1 MGRTR
6 AVVVAVGLALSLLPL
21 PAVAQS
27 TDSTT
32 TTSSSTSTSTS
43 TSTTATT
50 AAPTTT
56 PAPTTTK
63 PAPPTT
69 AAAPPAT
76 AASSTAAP
84 TSAPPTTRA
93 PGTTI
98 GAVRP
103 PGVPTRP
110 SAPERGD
117 PVQVTPTLPPPTT
130 TTTIPPEEVL
140 PANSG
145 TGRRVVYSNSA
156 MRVWAV
162 DEAGNVV
169 KTHRVSGKRFVP
181 PPGTY
186 SVFSRSL
193 YTYSRSNP
201 AIKWMYMIRFTH
213 SASGDNIGFHEIPTQ
228 CNSSGCWK
236 LQTEAQLGQALS
248 GGCVRQST
256 PDAIWMWNWAGLGTQ
271 VVVLP

>member
-1 MGRTR
+1 MMGRTR

-27 TDSTT
+27 TDAPTTTNSTPTT
-32 TTSSSTSTSTS
+32 TTTS
-43 TSTTATT
+43 TSTTTT

-56 PAPTTTK
+56 VV
-63 PAPPTT
+63 PP
-69 AAAPPAT
+69 
-76 AASSTAAP
+76 STAAP
-84 TSAPPTTRA
+84 TTGAPSTAPPTTRA

-103 PGVPTRP
+103 PEVPTRP
-110 SAPERGD
+110 SVPQRGE

-130 TTTIPPEEVL
+130 TTTIPSELLL

-162 DEAGNVV
+162 DDFGNVV

-181 PPGTY
+181 APGTY

-228 CNSSGCWK
+228 CNSNGCWK

-256 PDAIWMWNWAGLGTQ
+256 PDAIWMWNWAGLGTK

>member
-1 MGRTR
+1 MGRAR

-27 TDSTT
+27 TDAPTT
-32 TTSSSTSTSTS
+32 TS
-43 TSTTATT
+43 TSTTSTT
-50 AAPTTT
+50 SPSTTAPTTT
-56 PAPTTTK
+56 VAPVSTLAPTAG
-63 PAPPTT
+63 AP
-69 AAAPPAT
+69 
-76 AASSTAAP
+76 STAP
-84 TSAPPTTRA
+84 TTTRA
-93 PGTTI
+93 PGTTT

-103 PGVPTRP
+103 PEVPTRP
-110 SAPERGD
+110 SVPQRGD
-117 PVQVTPTLPPPTT
+117 AVQVTPTLPPPTT
-130 TTTIPPEEVL
+130 TTTIPPELVL

-162 DEAGNVV
+162 DESGTVV

-186 SVFSRSL
+186 DVFSKSL

-201 AIKWMYMIRFTH
+201 AIKWMYMIRFTR

-256 PDAIWMWNWAGLGTQ
+256 PDAIWMWNWTHERVNNVPGTGTK